1 MVIET
6 RARYWFQGRRDHPLG
21 TFGRFFRRC
30 FERRRSVCRQIYF
43 HLAVIGT
50 RVAPM
55 CIHTR
60 YGTSCSQKVRL
71 SVQTEGLGVRN
82 ESTFRLYCPLHL
94 IWRPCS
100 INRASDFTF
109 TKTSGTI
116 DALMYRFSLGI
127 IYFLPITRSLLWL
140 FQLHLV
146 ALEGRASLFQRI
158 VATFSS
164 KWMVKLFADSCVH
177 QASFMIH
184 FLFG

>member
-6 RARYWFQGRRDHPLG
+6 RARYWFQGPRDHPLG

-109 TKTSGTI
+109 TKTSRTI

-127 IYFLPITRSLLWL
+127 IHFLPIACSLLWL
-140 FQLHLV
+140 FQLHLF
-146 ALEGRASLFQRI
+146 ALEGRASLF
-158 VATFSS
+158 
-164 KWMVKLFADSCVH
+164 
-177 QASFMIH
+177 
-184 FLFG
+184 